1 MPRQWDFNVEWP
13 KILLAATTKGVD
25 AYFIAAIRVT
35 ENGAPGREFGVLS
48 VSAPDYDAQLRVTC
62 NTVRNQLLAFGGN
75 WFDYNGRLSYQKA
88 FVKSFAQSW
97 APSSASNDPTH
108 LNANWL
114 ENAWDTYLAF
124 ADGGG
129 PVLWQTHTKLD

>member
-25 AYFIAAIRVT
+25 AYFIAAIRVA

-48 VSAPDYDAQLRVTC
+48 VPAPDYASQLRVTC
-62 NTVRNQLLAFGGN
+62 NSVCSRLLAFGGN
-75 WFDYNGRLSYQKA
+75 WFDYNGRLMYQKS
-88 FVKSFAQSW
+88 FVRYFATNW
-97 APSSASNDPTH
+97 APNNVANDPRH

-114 ENAWDTYLAF
+114 ENAWNTYLEF
-124 ADGGG
+124 VDKDG
-129 PVLWQTHTKLD
+129 PIAWQTPSKLV